1 MSIIVVI
8 TESSP
13 FAGRLR
19 RVADR
24 QVVGLRSS
32 FTEHALSSML
42 ANLREIDLVVIGE
55 DVDDDHALDLADIV
69 HDHQGGA
76 PVVLVREMPEPLS
89 EEQRRCGVVESVSA
103 IASDLEIERLLS
115 RHISGASPSGPPA
128 RSSSREA
135 LAPVAPVRPV
145 DPQERR
151 VVVVMSPKGGVGKTT
166 ISTNLA
172 IALSRRAP
180 LDTVIVDFDS
190 QFGDVG
196 SVLNIHAQHT
206 LEDAFTQSGVHPPLV
221 VKGLLNAFD
230 EKLLVLAASE
240 SPAALEKIT
249 PVQESDLLRQLSQEY
264 AYVVIDTGSG
274 LTDETMAALEA
285 ATDVIFVTTMDVS
298 SVKALRRAV
307 DLLDRIDLIP
317 RNRHLVVNM
326 TESGTGLE
334 LTDIAQALRMPVDVS
349 IARSVDIALSVN
361 TGKPL
366 AQAKRSAEL
375 SGAVDALVAKL
386 RGEGQTRRR
395 SGLFRRDE

>member
-8 TESSP
+8 TEASP

-24 QVVGLRSS
+24 QVVGLRPT

-42 ANLREIDLVVIGE
+42 ANMRAIDLVVIGE
-55 DVDDDHALDLADIV
+55 DVDDDQALDLADIV
-69 HDHQGGA
+69 HDHQGGV
-76 PVVLVREMPEPLS
+76 PVVLVRESPEPLS
-89 EEQRRCGVVESVSA
+89 TEQRQCGVVEAVSA
-103 IASDLEIERLLS
+103 IASDLEIERLLG
-115 RHISGASPSGPPA
+115 RHVSGTSAPAAVAPSSTAAVVPQ
-128 RSSSREA
+128 
-135 LAPVAPVRPV
+135 APVRPV
-145 DPQERR
+145 DPEEHR

-172 IALSRRAP
+172 ITLSRRAP
-180 LDTVIVDFDS
+180 LDAVIVDFDS

-196 SVLNIHAQHT
+196 SVLNINAQHT
-206 LEDAFTQSGVHPPLV
+206 LEDAFTQNGVHPPLV

-249 PVQESDLLRQLSQEY
+249 PVQESDLLRQLSKEY
-264 AYVVIDTGSG
+264 SYVVIDTGSG
-274 LTDETMAALEA
+274 LTDETMAALEV
-285 ATDVIFVTTMDVS
+285 ATDVILVTTMDVS

-307 DLLDRIDLIP
+307 DLLDRIDLLP

-334 LTDIAQALRMPVDVS
+334 LHDISQAMRMPVDVS

-375 SGAVDALVAKL
+375 SGAVDSLVAKL
-386 RGEGQTRRR
+386 RGEGQSRRR

>member
-1 MSIIVVI
+1 MSIIVI

-24 QVVGLRSS
+24 QVVGLRPTFS
-32 FTEHALSSML
+32 EHALNSML
-42 ANLREIDLVVIGE
+42 GTMRAIDLVVICE
-55 DVDDDHALDLADIV
+55 DVDDDQSMEMADIV
-69 HDHQGGA
+69 HDHQLDV
-76 PVVLVREMPEPLS
+76 PVVLVRESPEPLS
-89 EEQRRCGVVESVSA
+89 AEQRQFGVVESVPA
-103 IASDLEIERLLS
+103 ISSDLEIERLLA
-115 RHISGASPSGPPA
+115 RHTGSTMPGAAAERQAPA
-128 RSSSREA
+128 A
-135 LAPVAPVRPV
+135 PAAPVVKI
-145 DPQERR
+145 DPEEHR
-151 VVVVMSPKGGVGKTT
+151 VVVVLSPKGGVGKTT

-196 SVLNIHAQHT
+196 SVLNINAQHT
-206 LEDAFTQSGVHPPLV
+206 LEDAFTQDGVQPPLV

-240 SPAALEKIT
+240 SPAALEKFT
-249 PVQESDLLRQLSQEY
+249 PQQESDLLRQLSKDY

-274 LTDETMAALEA
+274 LTDETLAALEV
-285 ATDVIFVTTMDVS
+285 ATDVIMVTTMDVS

-307 DLLDRIDLIP
+307 DLLDTIDLLP

-334 LTDIAQALRMPVDVS
+334 LDDISAALKMPVDVS
-349 IARSVDIALSVN
+349 VARSVDIALSVN

-375 SGAVDALVAKL
+375 SGAVDAMVAKL
-386 RGEGQTRRR
+386 RGETVRRR
-395 SGLFRRDE
+395 GGLFRRDE

>member
-24 QVVGLRSS
+24 QVVGLKPT

-42 ANLREIDLVVIGE
+42 ANMRAIDLVIIGE
-55 DVDDDHALDLADIV
+55 DVDDDQSLDLADIV
-69 HDHQGGA
+69 HDHQGGV
-76 PVVLVREMPEPLS
+76 PVVLVRESPEPLS
-89 EEQRRCGVVESVSA
+89 TEQRQCGVVEAVSA
-103 IASDLEIERLLS
+103 IASDLEIERLLG
-115 RHISGASPSGPPA
+115 RHISGLSSPAAVAPSTPA
-128 RSSSREA
+128 A
-135 LAPVAPVRPV
+135 VPAPPVRPV
-145 DPQERR
+145 DPEEHR

-172 IALSRRAP
+172 ITLSRRAP

-196 SVLNIHAQHT
+196 SVLNINAQHT
-206 LEDAFTQSGVHPPLV
+206 LEDAFTQDSVHPPLV

-230 EKLLVLAASE
+230 DKLLVLAASE
-240 SPAALEKIT
+240 SPAALEKVT
-249 PVQESDLLRQLSQEY
+249 PVQESELLRQLSQEY
-264 AYVVIDTGSG
+264 SYVVVDTGSG
-274 LTDETMAALEA
+274 LTDETMAALEV
-285 ATDVIFVTTMDVS
+285 ATDVILVTTMDVS

-307 DLLDRIDLIP
+307 DLLDRIDLLP

-334 LTDIAQALRMPVDVS
+334 LADISHALRMPVDVS

-375 SGAVDALVAKL
+375 SGAVDSIVAKL
-386 RGEGQTRRR
+386 RGESARRKG
-395 SGLFRRDE
+395 GLFRRDE

>member
-13 FAGRLR
+13 YAGRLR

-24 QVVGLRSS
+24 QVVGLKPT
-32 FTEHALSSML
+32 FTEHALNSML
-42 ANLREIDLVVIGE
+42 GTMRAIDLVVICE
-55 DVDDDHALDLADIV
+55 DVDDEQSMELADIV
-69 HDHQGGA
+69 HDHQLDV
-76 PVVLVREMPEPLS
+76 PVVLVRESPEPLS
-89 EEQRRCGVVESVSA
+89 SEQRQFGVVEAVAA
-103 IASDLEIERLLS
+103 ISSDLEIERLLA
-115 RHISGASPSGPPA
+115 RHIGSAMPGAASERDTAPPVPA
-128 RSSSREA
+128 
-135 LAPVAPVRPV
+135 APVVKI
-145 DPQERR
+145 DPDEHR
-151 VVVVMSPKGGVGKTT
+151 VVVVLSPKGGVGKTT

-190 QFGDVG
+190 QFGDVA
-196 SVLNIHAQHT
+196 SVLNISAQHT
-206 LEDAFTQSGVHPPLV
+206 LEDAFTEEAVHPPLV

-240 SPAALEKIT
+240 SPAALEKIS
-249 PVQESDLLRQLSQEY
+249 PHQESNLLRQLSTDY
-264 AYVVIDTGSG
+264 AFVVVDTGSG
-274 LTDETMAALEA
+274 LTDETMAALEV
-285 ATDVIFVTTMDVS
+285 ATDVIMVTTMDVS
-298 SVKALRRAV
+298 SVKALRRAA
-307 DLLDRIDLIP
+307 DLLDRIDLLP

-334 LTDIAQALRMPVDVS
+334 IDDIAQAMRMPVDVS

-386 RGEGQTRRR
+386 RGETARRR
-395 SGLFRRDE
+395 GGLFRRDE

>member
-1 MSIIVVI
+1 MSIIVI

-24 QVVGLRSS
+24 QVVGLRPTFS
-32 FTEHALSSML
+32 EHALNSML
-42 ANLREIDLVVIGE
+42 GTMRAIDLVVICE
-55 DVDDDHALDLADIV
+55 DVDDDQSMEMADIV
-69 HDHQGGA
+69 HDHQLDV
-76 PVVLVREMPEPLS
+76 PVVLVRESPEPLS
-89 EEQRRCGVVESVSA
+89 AEQRQFGVVESVPA
-103 IASDLEIERLLS
+103 ISSDLEIERLLA
-115 RHISGASPSGPPA
+115 RHVGTSMPGAAPE
-128 RSSSREA
+128 REA
-135 LAPVAPVRPV
+135 PAVPAAPVVKV
-145 DPQERR
+145 DPEEHR
-151 VVVVMSPKGGVGKTT
+151 VVVVLSPKGGVGKTT

-196 SVLNIHAQHT
+196 SVLNINAQHT
-206 LEDAFTQSGVHPPLV
+206 LENAFTQDGVQPPLV

-240 SPAALEKIT
+240 SPAALEKFT
-249 PVQESDLLRQLSQEY
+249 PQQESDLLRQLSKDY

-274 LTDETMAALEA
+274 LTDETLAALEV
-285 ATDVIFVTTMDVS
+285 ATDVIMVTTMDVS

-307 DLLDRIDLIP
+307 DLLDTIDLLP

-334 LTDIAQALRMPVDVS
+334 LDDISAALRMPVDVS
-349 IARSVDIALSVN
+349 VARSVDIALSVN

-375 SGAVDALVAKL
+375 SGAVDAMVAKL
-386 RGEGQTRRR
+386 RGETARRR
-395 SGLFRRDE
+395 GGLFRRDE

>member
-42 ANLREIDLVVIGE
+42 ANLRAIDLVVIGE

-69 HDHQGGA
+69 HDHQGGV

-103 IASDLEIERLLS
+103 IASDLEIERLIGRHVGGAAKPVQTS
-115 RHISGASPSGPPA
+115 RAIAPEAPPQ
-128 RSSSREA
+128 
-135 LAPVAPVRPV
+135 APVRPV
-145 DPQERR
+145 DPQEHR

-206 LEDAFTQSGVHPPLV
+206 LEDAFTQNGVHPPLV

-334 LTDIAQALRMPVDVS
+334 LADIAQALRMPVDVS

-361 TGKPL
+361 TGRPL

-386 RGEGQTRRR
+386 RGEQQTRRR

>member
-24 QVVGLRSS
+24 QVVGLKPT

-42 ANLREIDLVVIGE
+42 ANMRAIDLVVIGE
-55 DVDDDHALDLADIV
+55 DVDDDQALDLADIV
-69 HDHQGGA
+69 HDHQGGV
-76 PVVLVREMPEPLS
+76 PVVLVRESPEPLS
-89 EEQRRCGVVESVSA
+89 AEQRQCGVVEAVSA
-103 IASDLEIERLLS
+103 IASDLEIERLLG
-115 RHISGASPSGPPA
+115 RHISG
-128 RSSSREA
+128 SSSPA
-135 LAPVAPVRPV
+135 AVAPSAPAVAPVVPIRPV
-145 DPQERR
+145 DPEEHR

-172 IALSRRAP
+172 ITLSRRSP

-196 SVLNIHAQHT
+196 SVLNINAQHT
-206 LEDAFTQSGVHPPLV
+206 LEDAFTQDSVHPPLV

-230 EKLLVLAASE
+230 DRLLVLAASE
-240 SPAALEKIT
+240 SPAALEKVT
-249 PVQESDLLRQLSQEY
+249 PVQESELLRQLSQEY

-274 LTDETMAALEA
+274 LTDETMAALEV
-285 ATDVIFVTTMDVS
+285 ATDVILVTTMDVS

-307 DLLDRIDLIP
+307 DLLDRIDLLP

-334 LTDIAQALRMPVDVS
+334 LSDISHALRMPVDVS

-375 SGAVDALVAKL
+375 SGAVDSIVAKL
-386 RGEGQTRRR
+386 RGESVRRK

>member
-13 FAGRLR
+13 YAGRLR

-24 QVVGLRSS
+24 QVVGLKPT
-32 FTEHALSSML
+32 FTEHALNSML
-42 ANLREIDLVVIGE
+42 GTMRAIDLVVICE
-55 DVDDDHALDLADIV
+55 DVDDEQSMELADIV
-69 HDHQGGA
+69 HDHQLDV
-76 PVVLVREMPEPLS
+76 PVVLVRESPEPLS
-89 EEQRRCGVVESVSA
+89 SEQRQFGVVEAVAA
-103 IASDLEIERLLS
+103 ISSDLEIERLLA
-115 RHISGASPSGPPA
+115 RHIGSAMPGSTSERDAPPPVPA
-128 RSSSREA
+128 
-135 LAPVAPVRPV
+135 APVVKI
-145 DPQERR
+145 DPDEHR
-151 VVVVMSPKGGVGKTT
+151 VVVVLSPKGGVGKTT

-190 QFGDVG
+190 QFGDVA
-196 SVLNIHAQHT
+196 SVLNISAQHT
-206 LEDAFTQSGVHPPLV
+206 LEDAFTEEAVHPPLV

-240 SPAALEKIT
+240 SPAALEKIS
-249 PVQESDLLRQLSQEY
+249 PHQESNLLRQLSTDY
-264 AYVVIDTGSG
+264 AFVVVDTGSG
-274 LTDETMAALEA
+274 LTDETMAALEV
-285 ATDVIFVTTMDVS
+285 ATDVIMVTTMDVS
-298 SVKALRRAV
+298 SVKALRRAA
-307 DLLDRIDLIP
+307 DLLDRIDLLP

-334 LTDIAQALRMPVDVS
+334 IDDIAQAMRMPVDVS

-386 RGEGQTRRR
+386 RGETARRR
-395 SGLFRRDE
+395 GGLFRRDE

>member
-24 QVVGLRSS
+24 QVVGLKPT

-42 ANLREIDLVVIGE
+42 ANMRAIDLVVIGE
-55 DVDDDHALDLADIV
+55 DVDDDQALDLADIV
-69 HDHQGGA
+69 HDHQGGV
-76 PVVLVREMPEPLS
+76 PVVLVRESPEPLS
-89 EEQRRCGVVESVSA
+89 TEQRQCGVVEAVSA
-103 IASDLEIERLLS
+103 IASDLEIERLLG
-115 RHISGASPSGPPA
+115 RHIRG
-128 RSSSREA
+128 SSSPA
-135 LAPVAPVRPV
+135 AVAPSAPVAAPVAPVRPI
-145 DPQERR
+145 DPEEHR

-172 IALSRRAP
+172 ITLSRRTP

-196 SVLNIHAQHT
+196 SVLNINAQHT
-206 LEDAFTQSGVHPPLV
+206 LEDAFTQGGVHPPLV

-230 EKLLVLAASE
+230 DKLLVLAASE
-240 SPAALEKIT
+240 SPAALEKVT
-249 PVQESDLLRQLSQEY
+249 PVQESELLRQLSQEY

-274 LTDETMAALEA
+274 LTDETMAALEV
-285 ATDVIFVTTMDVS
+285 ATDVILVTTMDVS

-307 DLLDRIDLIP
+307 DLLDRIDLLP

-334 LTDIAQALRMPVDVS
+334 LSDISHALRMPVDVS

-375 SGAVDALVAKL
+375 SGAVDMIVAKL
-386 RGEGQTRRR
+386 RGESTRRKG
-395 SGLFRRDE
+395 GLFRRDE

>member
-13 FAGRLR
+13 YAGRLR

-24 QVVGLRSS
+24 QVVGLRPT
-32 FTEHALSSML
+32 FTEHALNSML
-42 ANLREIDLVVIGE
+42 GTMRAIDLVVICE
-55 DVDDDHALDLADIV
+55 DVDDEQSMELADIV
-69 HDHQGGA
+69 HDHQLDV
-76 PVVLVREMPEPLS
+76 PVVLVRESPEPLS
-89 EEQRRCGVVESVSA
+89 SEQRQFGVVEAVAA
-103 IASDLEIERLLS
+103 ISSDLEIERLLA
-115 RHISGASPSGPPA
+115 RHIGSAMPGASSERDAPPLVPA
-128 RSSSREA
+128 
-135 LAPVAPVRPV
+135 APVVKI
-145 DPQERR
+145 DPDEHR
-151 VVVVMSPKGGVGKTT
+151 VVVVLSPKGGVGKTT

-190 QFGDVG
+190 QFGDVA
-196 SVLNIHAQHT
+196 SVLNISAQHT
-206 LEDAFTQSGVHPPLV
+206 LEDAFTEEAVHPPLV

-240 SPAALEKIT
+240 SPAALEKIS
-249 PVQESDLLRQLSQEY
+249 PHQESNLLRQLSTDY
-264 AYVVIDTGSG
+264 AFVVVDTGSG
-274 LTDETMAALEA
+274 LTDETMAALEV
-285 ATDVIFVTTMDVS
+285 ATDVIMVTTMDVS
-298 SVKALRRAV
+298 SVKALRRAA
-307 DLLDRIDLIP
+307 DLLDRIDLLP

-334 LTDIAQALRMPVDVS
+334 IDDIAQAMRMPVDVS

-386 RGEGQTRRR
+386 RGETARRR
-395 SGLFRRDE
+395 GGLFRRDE

>member
-13 FAGRLR
+13 YAGRLR

-24 QVVGLRSS
+24 QVVGLKPT
-32 FTEHALSSML
+32 FTEHALNSML
-42 ANLREIDLVVIGE
+42 GTMRAIDLVVICE
-55 DVDDDHALDLADIV
+55 DVDDEQSMELADIV
-69 HDHQGGA
+69 HDHQLDV
-76 PVVLVREMPEPLS
+76 PVVLVRESPEPLS
-89 EEQRRCGVVESVSA
+89 SEQRQFGVVEAVAA
-103 IASDLEIERLLS
+103 ISSDLEIERLLA
-115 RHISGASPSGPPA
+115 RHIGSAMPGATSERDATPPVPA
-128 RSSSREA
+128 
-135 LAPVAPVRPV
+135 APVVKI
-145 DPQERR
+145 DPDEHR
-151 VVVVMSPKGGVGKTT
+151 VVVVLSPKGGVGKTT

-190 QFGDVG
+190 QFGDVA
-196 SVLNIHAQHT
+196 SVLNISAQHT
-206 LEDAFTQSGVHPPLV
+206 LEDAFTEEAVHPPLV

-240 SPAALEKIT
+240 SPAALEKIA
-249 PVQESDLLRQLSQEY
+249 PHQESNLLRQLSTDY
-264 AYVVIDTGSG
+264 AFVVVDTGSG
-274 LTDETMAALEA
+274 LTDETMAALEV
-285 ATDVIFVTTMDVS
+285 ATDVIMVTTMDVS
-298 SVKALRRAV
+298 SVKALRRAA
-307 DLLDRIDLIP
+307 DLLDRIDLLP

-334 LTDIAQALRMPVDVS
+334 IDDIAQAMRMPVDVS

-361 TGKPL
+361 TGRPL

-386 RGEGQTRRR
+386 RGETARRR
-395 SGLFRRDE
+395 GGLFRRDE